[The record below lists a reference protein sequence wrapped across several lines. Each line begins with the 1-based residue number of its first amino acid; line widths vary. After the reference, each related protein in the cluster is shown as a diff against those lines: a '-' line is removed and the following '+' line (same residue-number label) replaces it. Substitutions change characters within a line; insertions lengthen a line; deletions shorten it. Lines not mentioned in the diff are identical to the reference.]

1 MMEPHSDDDRART
14 FAAADRLNDSMSE
27 LGAEIQALRN
37 YGRRNRRYIAGL
49 AISLALDIILSV
61 VVAFVAVTAAQ
72 ANDLATQNHN
82 TQVATCESSNQ
93 SRLVT
98 VNLWNYILDSASKN
112 NADAAKLKQIQD
124 FRAYMQKAYA
134 QRDCSLIG
142 SGG

>member
-1 MMEPHSDDDRART
+1 MIEPHSADDRART
-14 FAAADRLNDSMSE
+14 FAAANRLNDSMSE
-27 LGAEIQALRN
+27 LGTEIQALRN

-61 VVAFVAVTAAQ
+61 VLAFVAVTATQ

-112 NADAAKLKQIQD
+112 NPDAAKLKQIQD
-124 FRAYMQKAYA
+124 FRAYMEKAYA

-142 SGG
+142 SGS